1 MAEKAAHKGEAAP
14 PTHKS
19 VAKEICEQIRVPI
32 VYRLTTVNAGGCRQ
46 RTQFG
51 PQPRRWDA
59 IPGRRGLRRLATPP
73 AYYDNAI
80 RITVIRVK
88 PCPFCRIQLPARL
101 RERGETPYSTEMADD
116 RGRALHGTAFSPLS
130 GVPLGFS

>member
-1 MAEKAAHKGEAAP
+1 MFHCILYDDTTAANMGAC
-14 PTHKS
+14 
-19 VAKEICEQIRVPI
+19 III
-32 VYRLTTVNAGGCRQ
+32 DNRQ

-51 PQPRRWDA
+51 PHPRRWDA

-80 RITVIRVK
+80 RITVMGVK
-88 PCPFCRIQLPARL
+88 SRPFRRIQLPARP

-116 RGRALHGTAFSPLS
+116 RGRALHGAAFFPL
-130 GVPLGFS
+130 